1 MRMNAGTSPSTRGLR
16 VRNRSG
22 VAGAL
27 KPSVGHF
34 KHRAPEVRSIRRRL
48 LAWYDAH
55 RRELPWRDTGDP
67 YRVWLSE
74 MMLQQTQVATVIPY
88 FERFI
93 ARWSTV
99 RDLAAAPLDDV
110 LHAWAGL
117 GYYAR
122 ARNLHKAARMVV
134 DAFGSVFPES
144 VEELLKLPGVGRYS
158 AGAIASIAFG
168 KQASVVD
175 GNVARVLARLF
186 VLEEDVRSGAGRD
199 AAWALADAL
208 VPAARPG
215 DFNQAVMELGA
226 TVCLPGESA
235 RCLTCPLRGECGAA
249 AAGRAAELPV
259 RTRKTPVQKETHVVV
274 AIECAKKWLMVRRP
288 EGGLWGGL
296 WEMPSAVANGRG
308 LARCAS
314 QIIKDLKLKGVRLRD
329 EPFLTFNHQLTH
341 RAIEFVCYAG
351 RVGNQRASLGGTL
364 RWCSIDEIGALGVS
378 RAMMRVVGALPGAA
392 AAACE

>member
-1 MRMNAGTSPSTRGLR
+1 M
-16 VRNRSG
+16 
-22 VAGAL
+22 
-27 KPSVGHF
+27 GHF

>member
-1 MRMNAGTSPSTRGLR
+1 MKAARASARSKSRRESTSALALADKLP
-16 VRNRSG
+16 
-22 VAGAL
+22 VAHHPVSATL
-27 KPSVGHF
+27 TQ
-34 KHRAPEVRSIRRRL
+34 SIQRKL
-48 LAWYDAH
+48 LNWYDAH

-93 ARWSTV
+93 ARWPTV
-99 RDLAAAPLDDV
+99 AALAAAPLDDV

-122 ARNLHKAARMVV
+122 ARNLHKAARRVV
-134 DAFGSVFPES
+134 DSFGGAFPNS
-144 VEELLKLPGVGRYS
+144 VEELLELPGGGRYS
-158 AGAIASIAFG
+158 AGGIASIGFG

-186 VLEEDVRSGAGRD
+186 VLEDDVRSGVGRD

-249 AAGRAAELPV
+249 PSGRAAELPV

-274 AIECAKKWLMVRRP
+274 AIECAEKWLMVRRP

-314 QIIKDLKLKGVRLRD
+314 QIIKDLKLKGARLRD
-329 EPFLTFNHQLTH
+329 EPFLTFKHQLTH
-341 RAIEFVCYAG
+341 RAIEFVCFGG
-351 RVGNQRASLGGTL
+351 RVGDQRASLGGSA
-364 RWCSIDEIGALGVS
+364 RWCSIDEISALGVS
-378 RAMMRVVGALPGAA
+378 RAMMRVVGALPRAA